1 MSPIQAVSVA
11 VRIFAVWLAL
21 YVLRTVS
28 SIAFLR
34 HSQQPGLWVPVA
46 LTVVTALLAAALWFF
61 PRTIAGTLLSPD
73 NARPQGPASPDLWLA
88 MGCSLLGLWMLT
100 SSLPSL
106 VLGAYALFYVDSGI
120 SDSDLK
126 STVLYN
132 LVEVAAALWLIFGAR
147 GFRRLFWWA
156 QNAGIKKTL

>member
-1 MSPIQAVSVA
+1 
-11 VRIFAVWLAL
+11 
-21 YVLRTVS
+21 
-28 SIAFLR
+28 
-34 HSQQPGLWVPVA
+34 
-46 LTVVTALLAAALWFF
+46 
-61 PRTIAGTLLSPD
+61 
-73 NARPQGPASPDLWLA
+73 
-88 MGCSLLGLWMLT
+88 MLT

-156 QNAGIKKTL
+156 QNAGVKKAL